1 LLEFY
6 LTNAELGSSSSSK
19 KLKII
24 SLQSQLKYVAGSQ
37 FKDKSNFLSEERTN
51 GRFPK
56 SQKIAFSFFFHR
68 LTFANGFTL
77 EKDKTFSLLQLKTA
91 KI

>member
-1 LLEFY
+1 LLEFH
-6 LTNAELGSSSSSK
+6 LTNAELGSSSSSSSK

-56 SQKIAFSFFFHR
+56 SQKIAFSFFF
-68 LTFANGFTL
+68 
-77 EKDKTFSLLQLKTA
+77 
-91 KI
+91 IV

>member
-1 LLEFY
+1 MLQVLNSKINQIFY
-6 LTNAELGSSSSSK
+6 QKNERTADFPKVK
-19 KLKII
+19 KLH
-24 SLQSQLKYVAGSQ
+24 
-37 FKDKSNFLSEERTN
+37 FR
-51 GRFPK
+51 
-56 SQKIAFSFFFHR
+56 FFHR

>member
-1 LLEFY
+1 LLEFH
-6 LTNAELGSSSSSK
+6 LTNAELGSSSSSSSSSSK

-56 SQKIAFSFFFHR
+56 SQKIAFSFFF
-68 LTFANGFTL
+68 
-77 EKDKTFSLLQLKTA
+77 
-91 KI
+91 IV